1 MKVIEKIKVDSE
13 QNNKQL
19 SDDSKKHKR
28 KVSVYW
34 IFIIVYA
41 VIIIALNL
49 LSRIKS
55 FSDYYDD
62 NIFRYI
68 SQPYCRLTGLFPFS
82 VGEIL
87 IPLAIIIVLVAVVTL
102 ILLPFL
108 RKKAR
113 FKKFAGRY
121 LKSTLAFVLTVA
133 AVMTLNCNILYS
145 TSKLDINGHSNKK
158 YTVDEIEALRN
169 HIVDQCNK
177 LSSKMDRDKNGF
189 VIYGGDVSN
198 DVKTALNNLSEE
210 FPRLGGYYPNAKP
223 VMGSYFM
230 YQAGI
235 IGVYFPFTMEA
246 NYNTYTSTTYTP
258 EVIAHEL
265 SHLKG
270 YIYEDE
276 ANFIAYLACIRS
288 DNNMLKY
295 SGYLSVL
302 NYTNNDYYDCV
313 NEERYSEQIAIDKK
327 VAFDNYC
334 YDAETAKFLK
344 EKKSVIKDEVVENIS
359 DTITDT
365 YLDYYEA
372 EPNYS
377 EVTLLM
383 LQYYDGILY

>member
-1 MKVIEKIKVDSE
+1 MEVIEKTQVITEEAANSDGK
-13 QNNKQL
+13 KKKRRL
-19 SDDSKKHKR
+19 SK
-28 KVSVYW
+28 YW
-34 IFIIVYA
+34 LFVIISSA
-41 VIIIALNL
+41 VIVSLNL
-49 LSRIKS
+49 LSRITS
-55 FSDYYDD
+55 FSDWYDD

-87 IPLAIIIVLVAVVTL
+87 IPLAMLIVISAIVTL

-108 RKKAR
+108 RKKQG
-113 FKKFAGRY
+113 FKKFAGKL
-121 LKSTLAFVLTVA
+121 LKSTLALVLTVA
-133 AVMTLNCNILYS
+133 FVMTLNCNILYS
-145 TSKLDINGHSNKK
+145 TSKMDINGNRGKK
-158 YTVDEIEALRN
+158 YKADDIEALRN
-169 HIVDQCNK
+169 YVVEQCNE
-177 LSSKMDRDKNGF
+177 LSEKMERDENGY
-189 VIYGGDVSN
+189 VIYNGDVSK
-198 DVKTALNNLSEE
+198 DVKAALNNLSDE
-210 FPRLGGYYPNAKP
+210 FPRLQGYYPNAKP

-246 NYNTYTSTTYTP
+246 NYNTYTSVTYTP

-276 ANFIAYLACIRS
+276 ANFIAYLACINS
-288 DNNMLKY
+288 DNDMLKY

-313 NEERYSEQIAIDKK
+313 DEDRYREQIAIDKK
-327 VAFDNYC
+327 VSFDNYC
-334 YDAETAKFLK
+334 YDAETRKFLK
-344 EKKSVIKDEVVENIS
+344 EKKSVIKDEVMENIS

-383 LQYYDGILY
+383 LQYYDGVLY

>member
-1 MKVIEKIKVDSE
+1 MEVIEKTKLETELDTTEGNS
-13 QNNKQL
+13 NNKIKHKLSKYWLIMIIYSVIIVSLLAKITSL
-19 SDDSKKHKR
+19 SDC
-28 KVSVYW
+28 
-34 IFIIVYA
+34 
-41 VIIIALNL
+41 
-49 LSRIKS
+49 
-55 FSDYYDD
+55 YDD

-82 VGEIL
+82 VGEVL
-87 IPLAIIIVLVAVVTL
+87 IPLAMLIVLVAVVTL

-108 RKKAR
+108 RKKDG
-113 FKKFAGRY
+113 FKKFANKY

-133 AVMTLNCNILYS
+133 FIMTLNCNILYC
-145 TSKLDINGHSNKK
+145 TSKLDINGHKDKK
-158 YTVDEIEALRN
+158 YTADDIEALRN
-169 HIVDQCNK
+169 YVVAQCNN
-177 LSSKMDRDKNGF
+177 LSEKMGRDENGY
-189 VIYGGDVSN
+189 VVYDGDVSK
-198 DVKTALNNLSEE
+198 DVKAALNNLSDE
-210 FPRLGGYYPNAKP
+210 FPRLNGYYPNAKP

-230 YQAGI
+230 YQSGI

-246 NYNTYTSTTYTP
+246 NYNTYTSATYTP

-276 ANFIAYLACIRS
+276 ANFIAYLACINS
-288 DNNMLKY
+288 DNDMLKY

-313 NEERYSEQIAIDKK
+313 DDERYSEQIAVDKK
-327 VAFDNYC
+327 VSFDNYC
-334 YDAETAKFLK
+334 YDTETQKFLK
-344 EKKSVIKDEVVENIS
+344 EKKSVIKDEVMENIS

-383 LQYYDGILY
+383 LQYYDGVLY

>member
-1 MKVIEKIKVDSE
+1 MEVIEKTKPETELDTVKGSAE
-13 QNNKQL
+13 HK
-19 SDDSKKHKR
+19 KKHKLS
-28 KVSVYW
+28 KYWLIMIIYSV
-34 IFIIVYA
+34 IIVS
-41 VIIIALNL
+41 LNL
-49 LSRIKS
+49 LAKITSL
-55 FSDYYDD
+55 SDFYDD

-68 SQPYCRLTGLFPFS
+68 SQPYCRFTGLFPFS
-82 VGEIL
+82 VGEVL
-87 IPLAIIIVLVAVVTL
+87 IPLAILIVLVAVVTL

-108 RKKAR
+108 RKKDG
-113 FKKFAGRY
+113 FKKFANKY

-133 AVMTLNCNILYS
+133 FIMTLNCNILYC
-145 TSKLDINGHSNKK
+145 TSKLDINGHKDKK
-158 YTVDEIEALRN
+158 YTVDDIEALRN
-169 HIVDQCNK
+169 YVVEQCNN
-177 LSSKMDRDKNGF
+177 LSEKMERDENGY
-189 VIYGGDVSN
+189 VIYDGDVSK
-198 DVKTALNNLSEE
+198 DVKTALNNLSDE
-210 FPRLGGYYPNAKP
+210 FPRLNGYYPNAKP

-230 YQAGI
+230 YQSGI

-276 ANFIAYLACIRS
+276 ANFIAYLACINS
-288 DNNMLKY
+288 DNDMLKY

-313 NEERYSEQIAIDKK
+313 DDERYSKQIAIDKK
-327 VAFDNYC
+327 VSFDNYC
-334 YDAETAKFLK
+334 YDAETQKFLK
-344 EKKSVIKDEVVENIS
+344 EKKSVIKDEVMENIS

-383 LQYYDGILY
+383 LQYYDGVLY

>member
-1 MKVIEKIKVDSE
+1 MEVIEKTQVITEEAANSDGK
-13 QNNKQL
+13 KKKRRL
-19 SDDSKKHKR
+19 SK
-28 KVSVYW
+28 YW
-34 IFIIVYA
+34 LFVIISSA
-41 VIIIALNL
+41 VIVSLNL
-49 LSRIKS
+49 LSRIAS
-55 FSDYYDD
+55 FSDWYDD

-87 IPLAIIIVLVAVVTL
+87 IPLAMLIVISAIVTL

-108 RKKAR
+108 RKKQG
-113 FKKFAGRY
+113 FKKFAGKL
-121 LKSTLAFVLTVA
+121 LKSTLALVLTVA
-133 AVMTLNCNILYS
+133 FVMTLNCNILYS
-145 TSKLDINGHSNKK
+145 TSKMDINGNRGKK
-158 YTVDEIEALRN
+158 YKADDIEALRN
-169 HIVDQCNK
+169 YVVEQCNE
-177 LSSKMDRDKNGF
+177 LSEKMERDENGY
-189 VIYGGDVSN
+189 VIYNGDVSK
-198 DVKTALNNLSEE
+198 DVKAALNNLSDE
-210 FPRLGGYYPNAKP
+210 FPRLQGYYPNAKP

-246 NYNTYTSTTYTP
+246 NYNTYTSVTYTP

-276 ANFIAYLACIRS
+276 ANFIAYLACINS
-288 DNNMLKY
+288 DNDMLKY

-302 NYTNNDYYDCV
+302 NYTNNDYHDCV
-313 NEERYSEQIAIDKK
+313 DEDRYREQIAIDKK
-327 VAFDNYC
+327 VSFDNYC
-334 YDAETAKFLK
+334 YDAETRKFLK
-344 EKKSVIKDEVVENIS
+344 EKKSVIKDEVMENIS

-383 LQYYDGILY
+383 LQYYDGVLY

>member
-1 MKVIEKIKVDSE
+1 MEVIEKTQVITEEAANSDGK
-13 QNNKQL
+13 KKKTRL
-19 SDDSKKHKR
+19 SK
-28 KVSVYW
+28 YW
-34 IFIIVYA
+34 LFVIISSA
-41 VIIIALNL
+41 VIVSLNL
-49 LSRIKS
+49 LSRIAS
-55 FSDYYDD
+55 FSDWYDD

-87 IPLAIIIVLVAVVTL
+87 IPLAMLIVISAIVTL

-108 RKKAR
+108 RKKQG
-113 FKKFAGRY
+113 FKKFAGKL
-121 LKSTLAFVLTVA
+121 LKSTLALVLTVA
-133 AVMTLNCNILYS
+133 FVMTLNCNILYS
-145 TSKLDINGHSNKK
+145 TSKLDINGNRGKK
-158 YTVDEIEALRN
+158 YKADDIEALRN
-169 HIVDQCNK
+169 YVVEQCNE
-177 LSSKMDRDKNGF
+177 LSEKMERDENGY
-189 VIYGGDVSN
+189 VIYNGDVSK
-198 DVKTALNNLSEE
+198 DVKAALNNLSDE
-210 FPRLGGYYPNAKP
+210 FPRLQGYYPNAKP

-246 NYNTYTSTTYTP
+246 NYNTYTSVTYTP

-276 ANFIAYLACIRS
+276 ANFIAYLACINS
-288 DNNMLKY
+288 DNDMLKY

-313 NEERYSEQIAIDKK
+313 DEDRYREQIAIDKK
-327 VAFDNYC
+327 VSFDNYC
-334 YDAETAKFLK
+334 YDAETQKFLK
-344 EKKSVIKDEVVENIS
+344 EKKSVIKDEVMENIS

-383 LQYYDGILY
+383 LQYYDGVLY

>member
-1 MKVIEKIKVDSE
+1 MEVIEKTQVITEEAANSDGK
-13 QNNKQL
+13 KKKRRL
-19 SDDSKKHKR
+19 SK
-28 KVSVYW
+28 YW
-34 IFIIVYA
+34 LFVIISSA
-41 VIIIALNL
+41 VIVSLNL
-49 LSRIKS
+49 LSRIAS
-55 FSDYYDD
+55 FSDWYDD

-87 IPLAIIIVLVAVVTL
+87 IPLAMLIVISAIVTL

-108 RKKAR
+108 RKKQG
-113 FKKFAGRY
+113 FKKFAGKL
-121 LKSTLAFVLTVA
+121 LKSTLALVLTVA
-133 AVMTLNCNILYS
+133 FVMTLNCNILYS
-145 TSKLDINGHSNKK
+145 TSKMDINGNRGKK
-158 YTVDEIEALRN
+158 YKADDIEALRN
-169 HIVDQCNK
+169 YVVEQCNE
-177 LSSKMDRDKNGF
+177 LSEKMERDENGY
-189 VIYGGDVSN
+189 VIYNGDVSK
-198 DVKTALNNLSEE
+198 DVKAALNNLSDE
-210 FPRLGGYYPNAKP
+210 FPRLQGYYPNAKP

-246 NYNTYTSTTYTP
+246 NYNTYTSVTYTP

-276 ANFIAYLACIRS
+276 ANFIAYLACINS
-288 DNNMLKY
+288 DNDMLKY

-313 NEERYSEQIAIDKK
+313 DEDRYREQIAIDKK
-327 VAFDNYC
+327 VSFDNYC
-334 YDAETAKFLK
+334 YDAETRKFLK
-344 EKKSVIKDEVVENIS
+344 EKKSVIKDEVMENIS

-383 LQYYDGILY
+383 LQYYDGVLY